1 MDSPR
6 DWPEPIVRVQS
17 LSERCTNTI
26 PERYVKPPGVRSSLG
41 SSPGDANIPLI
52 DLGGIHDKNLRKTI
66 LRHVSDACRDW
77 GFFQVVNHGVSP
89 DLMDRAREVW
99 REFFHQPM
107 EVKQDYANS
116 PKTYEGYGSRLG
128 VEKGAIL
135 DWSDYYYLHYLPC
148 GLRDFNKWPALPN
161 ALRPKSKT
169 LSSPQLLE
177 SDPIVDA
184 TTRLGFSLSILMSLS
199 LFVAGHLDNGDYMD
213 WNLDTLFNCLVVL
226 LRGSNDVSVS
236 VPFPVKQFQKMESLE
251 KKLVVVLLQSPCK
264 MDRCVVLLNS
274 DDTQALALVGF
285 CFKNF
290 TSKDLHCGVMLKI
303 MSINLGLSEDYL
315 QNAFGGDDVGACLRV
330 NFYPKCPQPDLTL
343 GLSSHSDPGGMTFL
357 LPDQN
362 VPGLQVRR
370 DDDWITVKPAP
381 HAFIVNIGD
390 QIQVLSNAI
399 YKSVE
404 HRVIV
409 NSGQERISLAYFYN
423 PKSDLLI
430 QPAKEL
436 VAPDKPALYPAMTF
450 DEYRLYI
457 RTKGPKGKSQ
467 LGESLKSPR

>member
-1 MDSPR
+1 M
-6 DWPEPIVRVQS
+6 DWPEPIIRVQS
-17 LSERCTNTI
+17 VSENCTDSI
-26 PERYVKPPGVRSSLG
+26 PGRYVKPPEARP
-41 SSPGDANIPLI
+41 SPGPGPGDINIPLI
-52 DLGGIHDKNLRKTI
+52 DLGGIHDDKLRETT

-77 GFFQVVNHGVSP
+77 GFFQVVNHGVRP
-89 DLMDRAREVW
+89 DLMDRAQEAW

-107 EVKQDYANS
+107 EVKQGYANS

-128 VEKGAIL
+128 IEKGAIL
-135 DWSDYYYLHYLPC
+135 DWSDYYFLHYLPC
-148 GLRDFNKWPALPN
+148 NLRDHNKWPALPN
-161 ALRPKSKT
+161 SIREVIDEYSR
-169 LSSPQLLE
+169 E
-177 SDPIVDA
+177 IV
-184 TTRLGFSLSILMSLS
+184 RLG
-199 LFVAGHLDNGDYMD
+199 G
-213 WNLDTLFNCLVVL
+213 VL
-226 LRGSNDVSVS
+226 
-236 VPFPVKQFQKMESLE
+236 
-251 KKLVVVLLQSPCK
+251 
-264 MDRCVVLLNS
+264 
-274 DDTQALALVGF
+274 
-285 CFKNF
+285 
-290 TSKDLHCGVMLKI
+290 LKI
-303 MSINLGLSEDYL
+303 MSINLGLDEDYL
-315 QNAFGGDDVGACLRV
+315 QNAFGGEDVGACLRV

-370 DDDWITVKPAP
+370 GGDWITVKPAP

-409 NSGQERISLAYFYN
+409 NSKQERISLAYFYN

-436 VAPDKPALYPAMTF
+436 VTSDTPAIYSAMTF

-467 LGESLKSPR
+467 LIESLKSPN